1 VSARAALLALGAL
14 LACSPASAERLV
26 LSLSTNLVAIGST
39 YTGARLVAF
48 GVIERDGQTASRS
61 GPYDVVV
68 TVQGPREAITVRQK
82 EQLGPIWL
90 NRSQQ
95 KFVQVPSFLAVISS
109 RPIDETVSDVM
120 RRRFRLGIPA
130 VVSAPEFTVGRA
142 GEGEQFRDALVRL
155 KGRDRLYFE
164 SPRAVTFVTGEF
176 FRAPI
181 LLPATAPVGN
191 YDVEVSLLADGIVVA
206 RRNASFELVKTGL
219 EEQITEF
226 ARDRPVMSGFV
237 AAGMAL
243 FFGWLASV
251 VFRRD

>member
-1 VSARAALLALGAL
+1 VIARAALLAFCAL
-14 LACSPASAERLV
+14 LPCSAAHAERLV

-48 GVIERDGQTASRS
+48 GVIERDSQTVSRS

-68 TVQGPREAITVRQK
+68 TVRGPREAVTVRQK

-95 KFVQVPSFLAVISS
+95 KFVQVPSFLAVVSS
-109 RPIDETVSDVM
+109 RPVDETVSEVM
-120 RRRFRLGIPA
+120 RRRFRLGVQA
-130 VVSAPEFTVGRA
+130 VVSAPEFTVGRD
-142 GEGEQFRDALVRL
+142 GQGEQFRDALVRL

-191 YDVEVSLLADGIVVA
+191 YDVEVSLLADGIVVT

-226 ARDRPVMSGFV
+226 ARDRPVMSGFL

-251 VFRRD
+251 IFRRD

>member
-1 VSARAALLALGAL
+1 
-14 LACSPASAERLV
+14 
-26 LSLSTNLVAIGST
+26 
-39 YTGARLVAF
+39 
-48 GVIERDGQTASRS
+48 
-61 GPYDVVV
+61 V
-68 TVQGPREAITVRQK
+68 TVRGPREAVTVRQK

-90 NRSQQ
+90 NRSQR
-95 KFVQVPSFLAVISS
+95 KFVQVPSFLAVVSS
-109 RPIDETVSDVM
+109 RPVDDTVSEVM
-120 RRRFRLGIPA
+120 RRRFRLGVQA
-130 VVSAPEFTVGRA
+130 VVSAPEFTVGRG

-181 LLPATAPVGN
+181 PLPATAPVGN
-191 YDVEVSLLADGIVVA
+191 YDVEVSLLADGIVVT

-226 ARDRPVMSGFV
+226 ARDRPVMSGFL

-251 VFRRD
+251 IFRRD